1 MAIYLPPSSAWRK
14 TPLVANAS
22 ARQDPTRTIQIRNAF
37 VNDFRKRFA
46 KIIRLI
52 RETIVT
58 NDALNLT
65 NAATS
70 AVRRGPRPNA
80 PNRGNRA
87 LNRYDFP
94 SDVAGKADAFMRWIK
109 EVEAA
114 QLFEVYDEGGPVPEN
129 APPWQQLHL
138 RSAYSKALSDANGR
152 LHTIGT
158 PSGLSSA
165 EAIRIGLNMPIHAAA
180 INIIFSRNYHLLRD
194 ITTTMDKDIALV
206 LADGLA
212 RGLGPRQIAKLLADK
227 VGITLRRAERIART
241 EVIHAYTE
249 ATLNAYQTAGVTE
262 VTPLV
267 EFATAGDERVCS
279 RCRAIDREGKT
290 YTIQQ
295 ARGIIPVHP
304 NCRCVWL
311 PVPIQ
316 RRLNANTL
324 RTLVNRG

>member
-1 MAIYLPPSSAWRK
+1 MPLHLPESSSWRK
-14 TPLVANAS
+14 TPLVTNA
-22 ARQDPTRTIQIRNAF
+22 AVRQDPTRTAQLRHAF
-37 VNDFRKRFA
+37 VRDFRRRFA
-46 KIIRLI
+46 NIIRLI

-65 NAATS
+65 HS
-70 AVRRGPRPNA
+70 AVPTRPRVNA
-80 PNRGNRA
+80 QNAGNRA
-87 LNRYDFP
+87 LNRYEFP
-94 SDVAGKADAFMRWIK
+94 SDVDGKSEAFMRWIR

-114 QLFEVYDEGGPVPEN
+114 QLFEVYEN
-129 APPWQQLHL
+129 GDSLPDSAPPWERLHL

-152 LHTIGT
+152 LQAVG
-158 PSGLSSA
+158 SGSALSSA
-165 EAIRIGLNMPIHAAA
+165 EAVRIGFNMPIHASTL
-180 INIIFSRNYHLLRD
+180 NIIFSRNYHLLRD

-227 VGITLRRAERIART
+227 IGITLRRAERIART
-241 EVIHAYTE
+241 EIIHAYTE
-249 ATLNAYQTAGVTE
+249 ATLNAYLVMGVRE
-262 VTPLV
+262 VAPLV
-267 EFATAGDERVCS
+267 EFTTAGDERVCP
-279 RCRAIDREGKT
+279 RCRAIEREGRT

-316 RRLNANTL
+316 RRLTANSL
-324 RTLVNRG
+324 KALVNRG